1 LVTCVGVGACLACCK
16 THLSTRPGS
25 YGHFG
30 RRSVARLPT
39 RGSSLAG
46 AFARAAPRARVSR
59 ALPRAG
65 SRVLGFA
72 VVSAGYAISTRPPSL
87 PRAGS
92 RVLGFGAAS
101 AGYAISTRPP
111 SLPRDLPLSLS
122 LSLEISIGVVAV
134 TRLCRALP
142 LSLELSLS
150 LEISIGVVAITCL
163 CRALPLS
170 VELSLRCQRYGG
182 LTLFLALPPGSSCS
196 DTILCLLKYDFRIGC
211 SDLDLWI
218 QFRIG
223 CSDLVALIW
232 FRTHISSRKSIIYLD
247 CHP

>member
-1 LVTCVGVGACLACCK
+1 LVTCVGVGACLAWCK
-16 THLSTRPGS
+16 IHLSTRPDS

-30 RRSVARLPT
+30 HRSVARLPT
-39 RGSSLAG
+39 RGSSLAA
-46 AFARAAPRARVSR
+46 AFARAAPHARVSR

-65 SRVLGFA
+65 SRVLGFV
-72 VVSAGYAISTRPPSL
+72 VVSAGYTISTRPPSL

-182 LTLFLALPPGSSCS
+182 LTLFLALP
-196 DTILCLLKYDFRIGC
+196 
-211 SDLDLWI
+211 LDLVAQIRFCACSNMIFVLVAQIWI
-218 QFRIG
+218 CGSNFV
-223 CSDLVALIW
+223 LVALIW
-232 FRTHISSRKSIIYLD
+232 LL
-247 CHP
+247 

>member
-46 AFARAAPRARVSR
+46 AFARVAPRARVSR
-59 ALPRAG
+59 A
-65 SRVLGFA
+65 
-72 VVSAGYAISTRPPSL
+72 L

-122 LSLEISIGVVAV
+122 LSLSLEISIGVVAM

-182 LTLFLALPPGSSCS
+182 LTLFLALP
-196 DTILCLLKYDFRIGC
+196 L
-211 SDLDLWI
+211 
-218 QFRIG
+218 
-223 CSDLVALIW
+223 DLVAQIRFCACSNMIFVL
-232 FRTHISSRKSIIYLD
+232 SASRD
-247 CHP
+247 RGVPQADE

>member
-1 LVTCVGVGACLACCK
+1 MQKSDGACCLVTCVGVGACLACCK

-122 LSLEISIGVVAV
+122 L
-134 TRLCRALP
+134 
-142 LSLELSLS
+142 
-150 LEISIGVVAITCL
+150 EISIGVVAITCL

-170 VELSLRCQRYGG
+170 IELSLRCQRYGG
-182 LTLFLALPPGSSCS
+182 LTLFLALP
-196 DTILCLLKYDFRIGC
+196 
-211 SDLDLWI
+211 LDLVAQIRFCACSNMIFVLVAQIWI
-218 QFRIG
+218 CGSNFV
-223 CSDLVALIW
+223 LVALIW
-232 FRTHISSRKSIIYLD
+232 LL
-247 CHP
+247 

>member
-1 LVTCVGVGACLACCK
+1 
-16 THLSTRPGS
+16 
-25 YGHFG
+25 
-30 RRSVARLPT
+30 
-39 RGSSLAG
+39 
-46 AFARAAPRARVSR
+46 
-59 ALPRAG
+59 
-65 SRVLGFA
+65 
-72 VVSAGYAISTRPPSL
+72 
-87 PRAGS
+87 
-92 RVLGFGAAS
+92 VLGFGAAS

-182 LTLFLALPPGSSCS
+182 LTLFLALPLDLVAQIRFCACSNMIFVLVAQIWICGSS
-196 DTILCLLKYDFRIGC
+196 FV
-211 SDLDLWI
+211 
-218 QFRIG
+218 
-223 CSDLVALIW
+223 LVALIW
-232 FRTHISSRKSIIYLD
+232 FRTRISSRKSIIYLD
-247 CHP
+247 VIRPFCYLYMRMQDPWDAKIRWSMFGYLYINKMTYLLTKSTYSCWAQHKQYLGSMMLS

>member
-1 LVTCVGVGACLACCK
+1 MQKSDGACCLVTCVGVGACLACCK

-25 YGHFG
+25 YVHFG

-182 LTLFLALPPGSSCS
+182 LTLFLALPLDLVAQIRFCACSNMIFVLVAQIWICGSS
-196 DTILCLLKYDFRIGC
+196 FV
-211 SDLDLWI
+211 
-218 QFRIG
+218 
-223 CSDLVALIW
+223 LVALIW
-232 FRTHISSRKSIIYLD
+232 LL
-247 CHP
+247 